1 MANSDTSLHSADS
14 LSNEALSPAL
24 TAPMF
29 SCPSASP
36 LICSLDMKNKFFENN
51 ACLFSLRNN
60 GLHVDTNTAK
70 YG

>member
-1 MANSDTSLHSADS
+1 MAISDTSLHSADS

-29 SCPSASP
+29 SCPLAFP
-36 LICSLDMKNKFFENN
+36 LICSLDMENKFFENN

-60 GLHVDTNTAK
+60 SLHVDTNTA
-70 YG
+70 

>member
-1 MANSDTSLHSADS
+1 MAISDTSLHSADS
-14 LSNEALSPAL
+14 FSNEALSPAL
-24 TAPMF
+24 TTPMF
-29 SCPSASP
+29 SCPSAFP
-36 LICSLDMKNKFFENN
+36 LICCLNMKNKFFENN